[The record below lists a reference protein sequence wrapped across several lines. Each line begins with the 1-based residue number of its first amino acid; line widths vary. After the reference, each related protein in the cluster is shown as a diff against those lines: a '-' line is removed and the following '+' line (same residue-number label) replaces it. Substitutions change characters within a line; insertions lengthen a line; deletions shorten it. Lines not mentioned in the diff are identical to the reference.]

1 MRFYLFDRI
10 TAFTPGRHACGIKN
24 VSAHEEFL
32 IGHYTHR
39 PVMPA
44 PLVVESLAQLG
55 GWAVTVSG
63 DYRHLA
69 VMVKISGLIVKGEV
83 SPGDRI
89 DLEVTLEAVNEFGA
103 TVSGR
108 AAVNG
113 SAVVTVSGITYV
125 LYTIPESEQD
135 SVRERYTRLA
145 AAENPGV

>member
-10 TAFTPGRHACGIKN
+10 TAFTPGSCVAGIKN

-69 VMVKISGLIVKGEV
+69 VMVKISGLVVAGDV
-83 SPGDRI
+83 TPGDRI
-89 DLEVTLEAVNEFGA
+89 DLEVTLDAINEFGA

-113 SAVVTVSGITYV
+113 AAVVRVAGITYV
-125 LYTIPESEQD
+125 LYEIPAAERD

-145 AAENPGV
+145 DLPDAKT